1 MDVSLERKAR
11 VGTSDAGQRVANV
24 SNPGIGQAALRIE
37 DESLLTGTA
46 RFLDDIAVDG
56 ALHACFVRSPHAH
69 ARILSID
76 ATAARA
82 MPGVAAVYAAQ
93 DLFGELTEWRMPLG
107 FPLANLPADTTPFVL
122 ASREV
127 AFVGEAVAIVV
138 ACSRH
143 VAEDGAAA
151 VAVDYEVLPAV
162 SDCRDAL
169 APSAPRVRTEVAS
182 NVLQEYAMS
191 YGDCDAAFAAAHRVL
206 QEEFH
211 VHRGCAHPMEGRGVL
226 ARPDRASGE
235 LTVWSSTQ
243 MAHEL
248 HYTIALML
256 GHPEDLLRVV
266 TPDVGGGFGAK
277 FMIYPEEIAVPA
289 AARKLGRPV
298 KWVEDRRENFVSA
311 IQERDQY
318 WSMAIAVDERGCLL
332 GLRGRMVHDHGA
344 YTPQGTNVPYNAA
357 SSMTGPYIVPAYHLD
372 VSVAYTN
379 KVPVATVRGAG
390 YPQAAFVMERLL
402 DRVSAELG
410 IDRAECRRRN
420 LIPAEKIPYTKPL
433 KSRAGVPL
441 TIDSGDFPAL
451 QARALQAI
459 DYDGFEARRLASR
472 ARGLYRGIGLA
483 NSVKPTGRGPF
494 ESARVRVQPS
504 GQITVYTGALA
515 MGQGIK
521 TTLAQIC
528 AGHLGVAPE
537 AVQVIAGDTAFVSY
551 GMGGFASRQ
560 AIMAGSAV
568 DQASA
573 RLRHRILDA
582 AAVVLNA
589 LPEDLTLENGDVVP
603 RSGKGSSVALARLA
617 MLLKGVPGYALPV
630 PGDPGLDEV
639 EHFHCD
645 AQAYAGA
652 SHACEVEVDA
662 MTGAVDIVR
671 YVAVQDSG
679 RIINPMLAEGQV
691 HGGVVHGIGNALFEW
706 MGYDSSGQ
714 PLTTTFA
721 EYLLPT
727 APEVPDV
734 EVIFQPSITPLNPL
748 GVKGVGECATIPVA
762 AAVIGAVEHALA
774 SHGVR
779 LFEFPLT
786 PVRLLECLDAAAGQ
800 SAGADASA
808 PSPREP
814 SSGADGT

>member
-1 MDVSLERKAR
+1 MEVSLERKTRESAPYPESR
-11 VGTSDAGQRVANV
+11 TPAMT
-24 SNPGIGQAALRIE
+24 NPGIGQAALRIE
-37 DESLLTGTA
+37 DEALLTGKA
-46 RFLDDIAVDG
+46 CFVDDIQVEAP
-56 ALHACFVRSPHAH
+56 LHACFVRSPHAH
-69 ARILSID
+69 ARIVAID
-76 ATAARA
+76 AAAARA
-82 MPGVAAVYAAQ
+82 MPGVVAVYAAR

-122 ASREV
+122 ALDEV
-127 AFVGEAVAIVV
+127 AFVGETVAIVV
-138 ACSRH
+138 ASSRH
-143 VAEDGAAA
+143 EAEDAAAA
-151 VAVDYEVLPAV
+151 VSVDYEVLPAV

-169 APSAPRVRTEVAS
+169 APQAPRVRTELVS
-182 NVLQEYAMS
+182 NALQEYTLS
-191 YGDCDAAFAAAHRVL
+191 YGDCDAAFAGAHRVV

-226 ARPDRASGE
+226 ARPDPASGE

-256 GHPEDLLRVV
+256 GQPEDLLRVV

-289 AARKLGRPV
+289 VARKLRRAV

-318 WSMAIAVDERGCLL
+318 WSMAVAVDRRGCLL

-372 VSVAYTN
+372 VAVAYTN

-402 DRVSAELG
+402 DRVSVELG

-420 LIPAEKIPYTKPL
+420 LIPAGKIPYTKPL

-459 DYDGFEARRLASR
+459 DYDGFESRKQASR
-472 ARGLYRGIGLA
+472 DKGLCRGIAVA

-537 AVQVIAGDTAFVSY
+537 AVQVVAGDTAFIGY

-560 AIMAGSAV
+560 AIMAGTAV
-568 DQASA
+568 DQAAA
-573 RLRHRILDA
+573 RLRRKILDA
-582 AAVVLNA
+582 AAVLLNVL
-589 LPEDLTLENGDVVP
+589 PDTLTLANGEVV
-603 RSGKGSSVALARLA
+603 SQAGAGSSVALARLA

-630 PGDPGLDEV
+630 PGDPGLDETV
-639 EHFHCD
+639 HFHCD

-652 SHACEVEVDA
+652 SHACEVEVDT
-662 MTGAVDIVR
+662 MTGAVNIVR

-706 MGYDSSGQ
+706 MGYDSEGQ

-727 APEVPDV
+727 APEVPDI
-734 EVIFQPSITPLNPL
+734 EVIFQPSMTPLNPL

-762 AAVIGAVEHALA
+762 AAVIGAIEHALA
-774 SHGVR
+774 DHGVR
-779 LFEFPLT
+779 LSEFPLT
-786 PVRLLECLDAAAGQ
+786 PVRLLECLDAGAAR
-800 SAGADASA
+800 SADADVS
-808 PSPREP
+808 
-814 SSGADGT
+814 